1 MGVFGASEH
10 DLQNQAEQHDRD
22 MARLNQDIW
31 LEQQEYLNAYNDPS
45 QQVQRLEAAG
55 INPNLAFSS
64 VGSSGTASD
73 SHGGTGTSQGY
84 AAALGATAQRQLNKV
99 TAARNLQDMA
109 ASFGDLDV
117 KRYNASTQRAVANA
131 DIALKAE
138 EKGLI
143 SEKKAGQIIENNVN
157 SQWASELARTKAKMQ
172 DMSAEEHAANAAAR
186 TVESANNTRMV
197 DSLIKVNDQK
207 IKESIQTVEELKTR
221 SGVNSELAK
230 KYHEDME
237 YMKKLNNEFKTMNVD
252 TAKATK
258 KELEARASFYNQ
270 KKENANM
277 SDWEKALV
285 SAGVDILD
293 RGLQILGDIIDKRI
307 PKLPGSGKG
316 SNENSPLDPNRMGH
330 RRQTRTTEGR
340 NARGERTTQTD
351 QWDWDVPLPESMDY

>member
-1 MGVFGASEH
+1 MGLFGASEH

-22 MARLNQDIW
+22 MAQLNQEIW
-31 LEQQEYLNAYNDPS
+31 LQQQEYLNAYNDPS

-55 INPNLAFSS
+55 INPNLAFQS
-64 VGSSGTASD
+64 VGSSGNAVDT
-73 SHGGTGTSQGY
+73 HGGTATSQGY
-84 AAALGATAQRQLNKV
+84 AAALGASAQRQSNKV
-99 TAARNLQDMA
+99 AAARNMQEV
-109 ASFGDLDV
+109 ASSMGDLDV

-186 TVESANNTRMV
+186 TVESANNTRLV

-207 IKESIQTVEELKTR
+207 IKESLQIIDESKSRV
-221 SGVNSELAK
+221 GVNSELAK
-230 KYHEDME
+230 KYREDME
-237 YMKKLNNEFKTMNVD
+237 YMKKLNQDFKTMNVD

-258 KELEARASFYNQ
+258 KELEARANFYDR

-277 SDWEKALV
+277 TDWEKAIV
-285 SAGVDILD
+285 NAGSEVLNTSLKIV
-293 RGLQILGDIIDKRI
+293 GDIVDKRI
-307 PKLPGSGKG
+307 PKVPGSGKG
-316 SNENSPLDPNRMGH
+316 SNENSPLDPNKIGH

-351 QWDWDVPLPESMDY
+351 QWDWDVPLPETMDY

>member
-64 VGSSGTASD
+64 VGSSGNAVD

-84 AAALGATAQRQLNKV
+84 AAALGASAQRQSNKV
-99 TAARNLQDMA
+99 AAARNLQDMA
-109 ASFGDLDV
+109 ANFGDLDV

-157 SQWASELARTKAKMQ
+157 SQWASELARTKVKMQ

-186 TVESANNTRMV
+186 VTDSANNTRLI

-207 IKESIQTVEELKTR
+207 IKESLQMVKESESR
-221 SGVNSELAK
+221 VGVNTELAN
-230 KYHEDME
+230 KYKQDME
-237 YMKKLNNEFKTMNVD
+237 YMKKLNENFKTMNVD

-258 KELEARASFYNQ
+258 KELEARANFYDR

-277 SDWEKALV
+277 TDWEKSLV
-285 SAGVDILD
+285 SAGSDILNN
-293 RGLQILGDIIDKRI
+293 GLKIVGDIIDKRI
-307 PKLPGSGKG
+307 PSVPKPPRNP
-316 SNENSPLDPNRMGH
+316 NENSPLDPNRMGH

-340 NARGERTTQTD
+340 NQRGERTTQTD
-351 QWDWDVPLPESMDY
+351 QWDWDVPLPESMDF